1 MARRD
6 DPKKMER
13 MHAWVAAVEEEL
25 GIESEVMEEA
35 KGALLALIGKV
46 AHGPSRPGAPLTAFL
61 IGLAVG
67 RGKGESL
74 DLIAQVKD
82 LVTRYEEENPSEDDE

>member
-1 MARRD
+1 MARKD

-13 MHAWVAAVEEEL
+13 MHAWVAAVESEL
-25 GIESEVMEEA
+25 GIEPEVMEQV
-35 KGALLALIGKV
+35 KGPMLALIGKV

-61 IGLAVG
+61 IGLAAG
-67 RGKGESL
+67 RGTGESL

-82 LVTRYEEENPSEDDE
+82 LVARYEEENPSED